1 MFYGNLQV
9 TVTTGQALPLKD
21 VKVTVADA
29 QTLQTLT
36 DKERSTDENGQ
47 TPLIELETVD
57 KKYTFSK
64 DNTEILPYKNYIVTV
79 EKDGFIKGRLSGVQ
93 IYDSKSTFCQDPQ
106 ITATITSLTISQPIL
121 KIFLTAVFIT
131 TKRAKRAEF

>member
-21 VKVTVADA
+21 VKITVADA

-64 DNTEILPYKNYIVTV
+64 DNTETLPYKNYIVTV
-79 EKDGFIKGRLSGVQ
+79 KKTALSKA
-93 IYDSKSTFCQDPQ
+93 D
-106 ITATITSLTISQPIL
+106 
-121 KIFLTAVFIT
+121 
-131 TKRAKRAEF
+131 